1 MYVGMWC
8 VSVQSVSKVCLCSQC
23 VMSVCAVSVYCL
35 SVQSVRL
42 LWEQHKDSGAFQAI
56 VAQEFD
62 RALATLSSEI
72 MQNEAEVTICPPSPP
87 PPAPPSQPMTRML
100 HGVFQEKL

>member
-1 MYVGMWC
+1 
-8 VSVQSVSKVCLCSQC
+8 
-23 VMSVCAVSVYCL
+23 MSVCAVSVYCL

-87 PPAPPSQPMTRML
+87 PPRSAFPTHDTYVAWCIPGEAVAFPTSA
-100 HGVFQEKL
+100 